1 MGSQRIRHNWAI
13 FTLEEKPPKMIHR
26 GQTAGFS
33 EYLLPGFCWHKEKPQ
48 SSGFHRHTEG
58 PRPELISGKPLGAVA
73 QLLPAGAQGGPGP
86 SHHNFFFL
94 IMAKYTSHKI
104 SVFNQLSVCSSIA
117 FDSFM
122 LLCDQFPELFSVFRI
137 ETLDPWDS
145 NSPFL
150 LSQAPR
156 KQLLLSVSVSL
167 TALGTSYKWN
177 HTALVFLWLA
187 YFT

>member
-1 MGSQRIRHNWAI
+1 MGSQRVRHNWAT
-13 FTLEEKPPKMIHR
+13 FTLEEKPQKWFTE
-26 GQTAGFS
+26 GQAAGFS

-48 SSGFHRHTEG
+48 SSGFHRYTGG
-58 PRPELISGKPLGAVA
+58 PRPELIPEKPLGAVA

-94 IMAKYTSHKI
+94 IVAKYTSHKI
-104 SVFNQLSVCSSIA
+104 SCLYRFSVCSSIA

-122 LLCDQFPELFSVFRI
+122 LLCDRFPELFSVFRI

-150 LSQAPR
+150 LSPAPR
-156 KQLLLSVSVSL
+156 NQLLLSVSVSL
-167 TALGTSYKWN
+167 RSRYL
-177 HTALVFLWLA
+177 
-187 YFT
+187 